1 MRFQFDIT
9 QNLRIIQFGLE
20 QSLLSVFSFDNL
32 YLAYVKL
39 IYIVFFHLIIFY
51 FPSELLNDFRIDG
64 FDGLDWIA
72 RILEY
77 NISIISNSSPKPV
90 FFSDMKDFLFNIFVR
105 DDRPSPLACNTVL
118 SLIPSPYL
126 AEGAPRLTAGFRT
139 E

>member
-72 RILEY
+72 RILE
-77 NISIISNSSPKPV
+77 
-90 FFSDMKDFLFNIFVR
+90 
-105 DDRPSPLACNTVL
+105 
-118 SLIPSPYL
+118 
-126 AEGAPRLTAGFRT
+126 
-139 E
+139 